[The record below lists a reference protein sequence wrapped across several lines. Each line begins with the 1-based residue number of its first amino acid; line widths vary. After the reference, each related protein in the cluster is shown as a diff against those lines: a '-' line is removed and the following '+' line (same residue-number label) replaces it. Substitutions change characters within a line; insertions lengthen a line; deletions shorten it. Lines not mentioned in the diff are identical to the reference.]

1 MITDSFADE
10 ILAKTAADQR
20 VRRNL
25 PDGGRLFL
33 DRRLPFLCVYRRP
46 PKSND
51 TVSEK
56 LVSTQSAYLIAP
68 GGKPWRATSTAL
80 LRPLVMSHAEHFGG
94 FLILEVWTALDM
106 DQQVRV
112 HEESGEPLA
121 MPPSFRVHVGKSR
134 YPSQAV
140 GRLVRALKKVR
151 LLKQPAS
158 VEIDLDSR
166 CGPPHSQPVFSPR
179 EASRLGCHLIGLAVS
194 PVYLDADDG
203 HVFPGILR
211 SLRRF
216 LNGAFNQTFFTYS
229 RIHTNIHP
237 RHYHSLGR
245 RSFVKAVREADW
257 QLAAIETS
265 FDLLLQATPTNAEAA
280 WLGFRR
286 GRFGTTPKF
295 QYRPVSVEPSD
306 LKRRLFRIRLD
317 AIEDPTLADLLR
329 EKQDELD
336 RRITML
342 GDVGRRR
349 FLFGSLQVYGEVED
363 GLLALAKEIFRRI
376 PRRSRT
382 GRGLRRLGAEEF
394 AQLAREEISRYQLQ
408 DPSFKPMVHVRD
420 DIFSGM
426 LVSQGNLL
434 LGRKTK
440 TAAHRAEALLHHE
453 IGTHLVTYHN
463 GSCQPFRQLALGLA
477 GYDGLQEGMAVLA
490 EYLVGGLDRVR
501 LRLLAGRVMAVKS
514 MLDGAGFIDTFRM
527 LTRDFRF
534 SQRVAYTVTM
544 RVYRGG
550 GLTKD
555 ASYLRGLV
563 EVLKYLGDGGDLEP
577 LLSGKIAA
585 DHIPLVEE
593 LRFRNILRPPPL
605 RPRYLDLPQV
615 AQGMA
620 YVRSGVSVLQ
630 LIQGIQK

>member
-1 MITDSFADE
+1 MMTDSFANE
-10 ILAKTAADQR
+10 ILERTAADQR

-46 PKSND
+46 TRTND

-68 GGKPWRATSTAL
+68 GGKPWGAISAAL
-80 LRPLVMSHAEHFGG
+80 LRPLIESHAKHFGG
-94 FLILEVWTALDM
+94 FLILEVWTSVDV
-106 DQQVRV
+106 DQRPRV
-112 HEESGEPLA
+112 HEESGEPLQ
-121 MPPSFRVHVGKSR
+121 MPPWFGVHVGKDR

-140 GRLVRALKKVR
+140 NTLVRALRKIR

-158 VEIDLDSR
+158 VELELDSK
-166 CGPPHSQPVFSPR
+166 CAPPRFPPVLSPR
-179 EASRLGCHLIGLAVS
+179 EARRSGCHLIGLAVR
-194 PVYLDADDG
+194 PVYRDAETG
-203 HVFPGILR
+203 QVFPGILR
-211 SLRRF
+211 SMRRAS
-216 LNGAFNQTFFTYS
+216 GRAFNQTFFTYA
-229 RIHTNIHP
+229 RTHTNIHP

-245 RSFVKAVREADW
+245 RSFGKAVREADR
-257 QLAAIETS
+257 QLAAIEMS

-280 WLGFRR
+280 WLDFHRR
-286 GRFGTTPKF
+286 RFETAPTF

-306 LKRRLFRIRLD
+306 LKRRLFRVPLD
-317 AIEDPTLADLLR
+317 AIEDPTLAHLLR

-349 FLFGSLQVYGEVED
+349 FLFGSLQVYGGVD
-363 GLLALAKEIFRRI
+363 AGLVALATEVLRRI
-376 PRRSRT
+376 PRRSRNGT
-382 GRGLRRLGAEEF
+382 GIRRLGAEEF
-394 AQLAREEISRYQLQ
+394 ADLAREEISRYQLL
-408 DPSFKPMVHVRD
+408 DASFGPMVHVRD

-434 LGRKTK
+434 LGRKTEIV
-440 TAAHRAEALLHHE
+440 ADRAEALLHHE

-463 GSCQPFRQLALGLA
+463 GYCQPFRQLALGLA
-477 GYDGLQEGMAVLA
+477 GYDGLQEGLAVLA
-490 EYLVGGLDRVR
+490 EYLVGGLGRER
-501 LRLLAGRVMAVKS
+501 LRLLAGRVIAVKS

-527 LTRDFRF
+527 LTRNFGF

-563 EVLKYLGDGGDLEP
+563 EVLKYLGDGGDVEP

-585 DHIPLVEE
+585 EHISLVEE
-593 LRFRNILRPPPL
+593 LRFREILLPPPL

-615 AQGMA
+615 AQPMK

-630 LIQGIQK
+630 LIQGIRR